1 MCEGVDDHRNGIS
14 NGGTAPTSACVGCH
28 CCYKTNG
35 CKIDSDDLP
44 GDGGDIDYGCDV
56 FVSLIDFVSKEIGLL
71 EKRIWQIVMLAVR
84 SNF

>member
-14 NGGTAPTSACVGCH
+14 NGGTAPTSACVGCQ

-35 CKIDSDDLP
+35 RKIDSDDLP

-56 FVSLIDFVSKEIGLL
+56 FVSLRDFAEKVGLL
-71 EKRIWQIVMLAVR
+71 GKRLWQILMLAVR

>member
-14 NGGTAPTSACVGCH
+14 NGGTAPTLACVGCH

-35 CKIDSDDLP
+35 HKIDSDDLP

-56 FVSLIDFVSKEIGLL
+56 FVSLIDFARDTVSQKKLVYWKNVFG
-71 EKRIWQIVMLAVR
+71 K
-84 SNF
+84 